1 MDGKRSS
8 IFLLAVGERRQ
19 LSVDAWRRG
28 DARVVMLGQEVGEL
42 LVGRFRESGFL
53 PQIRRQVRVGLGDG
67 GVSRLGKVAQCR
79 GGTASLRVAVLD
91 TSHVEQ
97 LLGHTSG
104 DDTSSARSGNQTHNG
119 ATALACNFAGY
130 GVGFTDLVSPVASAD
145 RDNRQLGENDSASD
159 GSGHLLGAFD
169 AETNVAVVISNGD
182 KSLEPRSLTGT
193 SLLLDGH
200 DLQDLVLQARAQEII
215 DDFAFLDRKGEEV
228 NLLQRF
234 DLSIFHEAS
243 QFGDGDPLFL
253 LFLAASTTTAS
264 ATTTASTPAAS
275 SSVSE
280 TASKTST
287 VSTGWCC
294 VRHWWILSF

>member
-1 MDGKRSS
+1 MFLNLMGGKRSS
-8 IFLLAVGERRQ
+8 IILLVVGEQRQ
-19 LSVDAWRRG
+19 LGIDAWRRG
-28 DARVVMLGQEVGEL
+28 NARIVMLSQEVGEL

-119 ATALACNFAGY
+119 ATALACHFAGY

-145 RDNRQLGENDSASD
+145 RDNRQLSEN
-159 GSGHLLGAFD
+159 
-169 AETNVAVVISNGD
+169 
-182 KSLEPRSLTGT
+182 
-193 SLLLDGH
+193 
-200 DLQDLVLQARAQEII
+200 
-215 DDFAFLDRKGEEV
+215 DFAFLNGKGEEV

-253 LFLAASTTTAS
+253 LFLAATTTTAS

-275 SSVSE
+275 SSISE
-280 TASKTST
+280 TAPETST
-287 VSTGWCC
+287 VS
-294 VRHWWILSF
+294 